1 MPPWSHCQGFSP
13 SLVLLE
19 PAEVPKRSPARTTTG
34 RTSPHKCK
42 DDPSLAVAHGC
53 FWNYHPERA
62 YAWELRLQDEIAAD
76 FTIDEAASDES
87 RKCFLA
93 DSSQTAQAILQ
104 KEQARRLRKLE
115 KADTE
120 AQQDMPDG
128 EESDED

>member
-62 YAWELRLQDEIAAD
+62 YAWEPRETTAALSKPA
-76 FTIDEAASDES
+76 TI
-87 RKCFLA
+87 RMHL
-93 DSSQTAQAILQ
+93 
-104 KEQARRLRKLE
+104 
-115 KADTE
+115 
-120 AQQDMPDG
+120 
-128 EESDED
+128 